1 MRQFTGG
8 QAGRTAAASREKLG
22 PFSILSFP
30 RMRES
35 RRLGRFSRIGDF
47 TSAALDS
54 RVRGN
59 DRQGRGNSRYFGAA
73 IVFIRSEERR
83 VGKECV
89 LTCSSR
95 WSPYHLKKKITL
107 KLL

>member
-73 IVFIRSEERR
+73 IVFISELLRSEEKTSELQSLMRISYA
-83 VGKECV
+83 VIC
-89 LTCSSR
+89 
-95 WSPYHLKKKITL
+95 LKKNK
-107 KLL
+107 K